1 MNNFL
6 QLFNTL
12 AEHIEHKNWGLNL
25 NFLEANVINITLLLY
40 GLIYILKNFLGAI
53 LSSRQKKVLLAIQE
67 SEERLKQAN
76 ERLEES
82 QKQLNQMQIVITK
95 IQQESEITAQ
105 KVRDAILAQ
114 GKLDIDK
121 LTVAGNNSIIN
132 AELQVK
138 KQIQQQIATLAI
150 RRVTLELK
158 NQVNSKIQSNIID
171 DNILK
176 LGAKI

>member
-6 QLFNTL
+6 Q
-12 AEHIEHKNWGLNL
+12 ILNL
-25 NFLEANVINITLLLY
+25 LTEHAGHKSFGFNPNFLEANVINITLLLS

-53 LSSRQKKVLLAIQE
+53 LIGRQEKVLLAIQE

-82 QKQLNQMQIVITK
+82 QKQLKQTKIVITQ
-95 IQQESEITAQ
+95 IQQESEATAQ

-114 GKLDIDK
+114 GKLDIEK
-121 LTVAGNNSIIN
+121 LTVSGKNSIDN
-132 AELQVK
+132 AELQIK
-138 KQIQQQIATLAI
+138 RQIQKQITTLAI
-150 RRVTLELK
+150 HRVTLELK
-158 NQVNSKIQSNIID
+158 SQMNNTLQSNIID
-171 DNILK
+171 NNILK

>member
-6 QLFNTL
+6 QLFSIV
-12 AEHIEHKNWGLNL
+12 AEHAEHKSFGFNPD
-25 NFLEANVINITLLLY
+25 FLEANVINITLLLS

-53 LSSRQKKVLLAIQE
+53 LIGRQEKVLLAIQE
-67 SEERLKQAN
+67 SEERLRQAN

-82 QKQLNQMQIVITK
+82 QKQLNQTKIVITK
-95 IQQESEITAQ
+95 IQQESEVTAQ

-114 GKLDIDK
+114 GKLDIEK
-121 LTVAGNNSIIN
+121 LTISGKNSIAN
-132 AELQVK
+132 AELQIK
-138 KQIQQQIATLAI
+138 KQIQQQITTLAI

-158 NQVNSKIQSNIID
+158 NQVDNTLQSNIID